1 MMLPY
6 SRKTLPVLLAS
17 LLLTACGGGGSSS
30 SSSNDGSGDN
40 SGGDDSGNNS
50 GTTTLVLSGT
60 LSAEAATAVDTDTND
75 VYATYASNG
84 SMATAQ
90 DVQNLVTIHGFAS
103 ATASG
108 GQLSGASSLERFAN
122 TVDTNDFYRASL
134 QAGQTIRLEVSDY
147 DNSGNTNL
155 YPGDLDLYL
164 LSDTGETVESSQGEG
179 LYEEVTVPESGT
191 WYVVVHAYSGV
202 SRYVLQLSATDSSS
216 ATRKLSS
223 DFVPNQMLVRTR
235 DQSLSSQASISSAD
249 GQSIAIR
256 AVTGNS
262 QKHPAKVEFASPI
275 STAQTASA
283 NGKASGRQAML
294 ADIASHNPTA
304 AEKIATLMTIKDM
317 AARSDVEFAEPNFI
331 RQPLKTPNDPYYSRQ
346 WHYTNINL
354 PAAWDISTGT
364 RSDGEDVV
372 VAVVDTGVYLAHPDL
387 SGQLL
392 SGYDFVSSESM
403 SNDGNG
409 IDNNPDDPGDSTQR
423 GYSSWHGTHVAGTI
437 GAASNN
443 NVGVA
448 GVSWGVKI
456 LPVRVLGVGGGTS
469 YDIIQGLYYS
479 AGLEN
484 DSGTVPSQ
492 KADIINMS
500 LGSYG
505 YSASEQLVMNELY
518 EAGVIVVAAA
528 GNDGISSPSYP
539 ASYNHV
545 ISVSA
550 TDYADNLTDY
560 SNYGSNIDLAAP
572 GGDTSADL
580 NRDGN
585 GDGVLSTL
593 VSDASGSR
601 QPTYTYYNGTSMAAP
616 HVAGVL
622 ALMKAI
628 YPALTPSEVES
639 LVSSGSI
646 SDDLG
651 SSGKDIQY
659 GYGRINALKAAT
671 IAAQLAS
678 GAEVELPVVL
688 QSSPS
693 RISLGSSGSSST
705 LTISNT
711 GGGDPLI
718 SSVVSSASWLSVTA
732 NDVDASGLGTYT
744 LSADRTDLVAG
755 SYSATVTF
763 STESDTSLEVGVT
776 MLVGSASDSR
786 ELTTQYV
793 LAYDYSSG
801 EYVDGAIA
809 DEDGSYSLE
818 LSPGTYVLYAGSDV
832 DVDNIIC
839 GTGETCG
846 SYPSLAQPTGIVLES
861 TDKTGVD
868 FIVAIQS
875 ASETTATNQNLKSF
889 NKAALAALKAKASVK
904 ASSKAVAE

>member
-6 SRKTLPVLLAS
+6 PRKTLPVLLAS
-17 LLLTACGGGGSSS
+17 LLLTACSGGGSSS
-30 SSSNDGSGDN
+30 SSSNNDSGDN
-40 SGGDDSGNNS
+40 AGGDDSGNNS

-60 LSAEAATAVDTDTND
+60 LSAEAATAVDSDTND
-75 VYATYASNG
+75 VYATYASNNT
-84 SMATAQ
+84 MANAQ

-103 ATASG
+103 KTASG
-108 GQLSGASSLERFAN
+108 GQLSGASSMERFAN
-122 TVDTNDFYRASL
+122 SADQVDYYRASL

-147 DNSGNTNL
+147 DTNGNRNL

-164 LSDTGETVESSQGEG
+164 LSDTGEAIESSQGAG
-179 LYEEVTVPESGT
+179 LYEEITVPESGT
-191 WYVVVHAYSGV
+191 WYVVVYAYSGV
-202 SRYVLQLSATDSSS
+202 SRYVLQLGAADSTSS
-216 ATRKLSS
+216 IASKLSA

-283 NGKASGRQAML
+283 NGKASERQAML

-317 AARSDVEFAEPNFI
+317 AARNDVEFAEPNYI

-392 SGYDFVSSESM
+392 SGYDFVSSQSM

-409 IDNNPDDPGDSTQR
+409 IDSNPDDPGDSTQR

-437 GAASNN
+437 GATSNN

-518 EAGVIVVAAA
+518 DAGVIVVAAA

-580 NRDGN
+580 NHDGN

-601 QPTYTYYNGTSMAAP
+601 QPIYYYYNGTSMAAP

-639 LVSSGSI
+639 LISSGSI

-659 GYGRINALKAAT
+659 GYGRINALKAVT
-671 IAAQLAS
+671 IASQLAS

-688 QSSPS
+688 QSSPA
-693 RISLGSSGSSST
+693 RISLGSSSTTSS

-718 SSVVSSASWLSVTA
+718 SGVVSSASWLTVAATDVNA
-732 NDVDASGLGTYT
+732 NGLGTYT
-744 LSADRTDLVAG
+744 LTADRTDLVAG
-755 SYSATVTF
+755 SYSATITF

-793 LAYDYSSG
+793 LAYDYASG

-809 DEDGSYSLE
+809 EEDGSYSLE

-839 GTGETCG
+839 DSGETCG
-846 SYPSLAQPTGIVLES
+846 SYPSLAQPSGIVL
-861 TDKTGVD
+861 TTADKTGVD
-868 FIVAIQS
+868 FTVAIQS
-875 ASETTATNQNLKSF
+875 VSETAATSLNMKPLS
-889 NKAALAALKAKASVK
+889 KAALAALKAKSGTK
-904 ASSKAVAE
+904 ALAE